1 MPQEGLGGA
10 LQALFREVPPVWV
23 SLAWL
28 AGYIVVF
35 LALAARIVERRE
47 YVLEQ

>member
-1 MPQEGLGGA
+1 MPEGGLGSA
-10 LQALFREVPPVWV
+10 LQGLFRDVPPVWV
-23 SLAWL
+23 SLVWL

-35 LALAARIVERRE
+35 LALAARTAGQRE

>member
-1 MPQEGLGGA
+1 
-10 LQALFREVPPVWV
+10 VPPVWV

-28 AGYIVVF
+28 AGCVIVF
-35 LALAARIVERRE
+35 IALAARTVERKE